1 MAIKE
6 LDNIGQSIFMDR
18 YAYSGETKWG
28 ERARAIAK
36 LMASAEK
43 EEDVEKTFNLF
54 YDIIGS
60 GDFIPGGRIIYGAG
74 RNRGKHNLLNCYVII
89 PEDNVDSIGQ
99 TIKDMYKISC
109 AGGGVGFNVSK
120 LRPKGDTIGS
130 VTNSAPGAVSVLEMI
145 NEVGNH
151 VKAGKNRR
159 TALMGIL
166 NVTHPDL
173 LEFLHFK
180 LDKGKLNNFN
190 ISVAITNRFIEAV
203 ENDEPWYFSFNNKEY
218 HSYDV
223 TRYNERTGDTEVV
236 RILGLDEEDV
246 VGRAKNF
253 HLENWD
259 DQFEVIGQN
268 DIKARELWEII
279 WTNSVESGD
288 PGIYNIDLANSYTNV
303 SYFERLDSTNPCGEI
318 SLPSY
323 GNCCLGNI
331 NLAQMVLEDGSDV
344 DWKRL
349 ARTVRGGIRFLD
361 NVLTV
366 NQFPTEECKI
376 VGERSRRVGLGVTG
390 LHHMLIK
397 LGIRY
402 GSEKC
407 LEFLDRLFATIRDES
422 YKQSAYLARDK
433 KAFPAFERDKYLAE
447 DFAKTLPTRV
457 RMLIK
462 QHGIRNAV
470 MLTIPP
476 CGTISMLHGVSSGI
490 EPIFA
495 AMYMRRWRTG
505 NVQREELMVDPVFQ
519 EYYNEGKSL
528 DAFVGAYDVT
538 PEEHMAV
545 QECIQRYIDSC
556 ISKTINLPEEVTAAQ
571 FNDTAL
577 EYARNLKGLTVYRA
591 GSKGTP
597 EAPEPLKAIPFTKE
611 NIEKYMG
618 GEEEATAEV
627 QSSEACSL
635 TGGGCGS

>member
-130 VTNSAPGAVSVLEMI
+130 VANSAPGAVSVLEMI

-323 GNCCLGNI
+323 GNCCLGNV